1 MRHLKLPLI
10 VTGITLVLVVV
21 VAILAITHINNAKI
35 GSAEKV
41 ERAQKFGASLA
52 VVTCLVIAPFWL
64 IAAAKAGKERRAARQ
79 AEGDSGTS

>member
-10 VTGITLVLVVV
+10 VTGISFVLVVI

-35 GSAEKV
+35 GSAEKA
-41 ERAQKFGASLA
+41 ERAQKFGGSLA
-52 VVTCLVIAPFWL
+52 IVTCLVIAPFWV

-79 AEGDSGTS
+79 GEVDSGVS